1 MLIYPAA
8 DLRLQGRRA
17 QPWDK
22 TTTHKYRPGQYYDF
36 RKHPELIE
44 THLEDFVEYSD
55 RQAIQTF
62 FSFVKWINSNSSAF
76 ESTDCMFSGTPKV
89 DEYALVFGCTH
100 ASSGR
105 FEFLFRDTKI
115 NQNERAVGWVLNKLS
130 LYLQKE
136 RPDFCKG
143 TFGIVPLMT
152 EYTDSGGNE
161 FTGYRICVYFD
172 AYGNGTEDTWTS
184 LNIMFDGLMK
194 ATKRMS
200 NETITGEM
208 RP

>member
-1 MLIYPAA
+1 
-8 DLRLQGRRA
+8 
-17 QPWDK
+17 
-22 TTTHKYRPGQYYDF
+22 
-36 RKHPELIE
+36 
-44 THLEDFVEYSD
+44 
-55 RQAIQTF
+55 
-62 FSFVKWINSNSSAF
+62 
-76 ESTDCMFSGTPKV
+76 MFSGTPKV
-89 DEYALVFGCTH
+89 DEYAPVFGCPH

-200 NETITGEM
+200 NET
-208 RP
+208 